1 MCMHNI
7 YIRIYN
13 TSVFILQKKYNS
25 FSTVL
30 NIQNAKMA
38 RQNPMVCPE
47 SLNNIFRHAK
57 IPG

>member
-1 MCMHNI
+1 MHNI
-7 YIRIYN
+7 YIYVYIHMCFYI
-13 TSVFILQKKYNS
+13 TKKCNS